1 MTIHH
6 TKYKRNYLN
15 YLAEVMETSHL
26 RYPVEEALE
35 SIFERFYSEYK
46 HRIIK
51 VGMHEAMVD
60 WLQGL
65 AIPIPFYN
73 DEIIELAITMGS
85 ASEDMSDRQR
95 GRICDNYFRFMAS
108 IILQFEPKYDIYRN
122 PRDINDQGYRPSGS
136 AYRNLNILQAR
147 SHCKDPATSTPEY
160 FDGYAFTRKTLK
172 QLRF

>member
-26 RYPVEEALE
+26 RYPIEEAME
-35 SIFERFYSEYK
+35 RIFERFYSEFQ
-46 HRIIK
+46 HRIIQ

-73 DEIIELAITMGS
+73 DEIVELAITMGS

-95 GRICDNYFRFMAS
+95 ERICDNYFRFMAS
-108 IILQFEPKYDIYRN
+108 IILEFEPKYSIVRHMRGDDEGFRL
-122 PRDINDQGYRPSGS
+122 PGR
-136 AYRNLNILQAR
+136 AHRNLNISQAR
-147 SHCKDPATSTPEY
+147 SHCKDPSTSTPEY
-160 FDGYAFTRKTLK
+160 FDGYAFTRYTVKR
-172 QLRF
+172 LRF